1 MTYRRQL
8 RKQSGAVGK
17 RGGMEMIKSKCK
29 NGKCRIKT
37 EGRPKDMADECA
49 YIMISVAKRIKKII
63 RLWKICS
70 MLWLNM
76 LQKLLNSCVS
86 RTLISRLTLQ
96 KRTVHLSSVK
106 Y

>member
-17 RGGMEMIKSKCK
+17 RGGIEMIKSKCK

-49 YIMISVAKRIKKII
+49 YIMISVAKRIKKDNTSMEDM
-63 RLWKICS
+63 LNAMAKYAAKIAEQ
-70 MLWLNM
+70 LRVE
-76 LQKLLNSCVS
+76 NSD
-86 RTLISRLTLQ
+86 
-96 KRTVHLSSVK
+96 K
-106 Y
+106 